1 MIRSLWSAATG
12 MQAQTLNIDVISNNL
27 ANVATTGFKKSRAD
41 FQDLLYQNLRS
52 PGVSSSADTQV
63 PTGIQVGTGVRPAAT
78 QKMFTQGEFENTQNE
93 LDMAIEGDGFFQVL
107 QPNGETAYTRAGAF
121 KLDNEGRVVTSDG
134 FPMEPELTVPDD
146 AVGISIGID
155 GTVSVLLAG
164 ETEPTEIGNIELAE
178 FINPAGLKSI
188 GRNLFTPTGASGDA
202 TTGTPGEDAFGNI
215 AQGYLE
221 SSNVSVV
228 DEMVN
233 MIVAQRAYET
243 NSKTIQASDEMLQT
257 ANNLRR

>member
-1 MIRSLWSAATG
+1 
-12 MQAQTLNIDVISNNL
+12 
-27 ANVATTGFKKSRAD
+27 VA
-41 FQDLLYQNLRS
+41 
-52 PGVSSSADTQV
+52 SSADTQV
-63 PTGIQVGTGVRPAAT
+63 PTGIQVGTGVRPAAV
-78 QKMFTQGEFENTQNE
+78 QKMFTQGEFVHTQNE
-93 LDMAIEGDGFFQVL
+93 LDMAIEGEGFFQVI
-107 QPNGETAYTRAGAF
+107 QPNGETAYSRSGSF

-134 FPMEPELTVPDD
+134 FAMEPELTIPADSL
-146 AVGISIGID
+146 AISVGID

-164 ETEPTEIGNIELAE
+164 ENQPTEIGNIELAQ
-178 FINPAGLKSI
+178 FVNPAGLRSI
-188 GRNLFTPTGASGDA
+188 GRNLFMPSAASGDA
-202 TTGTPGEDAFGNI
+202 TTGTPGAEAFGNI

-257 ANNLRR
+257 ATNLRR

>member
-27 ANVATTGFKKSRAD
+27 ANVGTSGFKKSRAD
-41 FQDLLYQNLRS
+41 FQDLLYQTLRS

-63 PTGIQVGTGVRPAAT
+63 PTGIQVGHGVRPAAT
-78 QKMFTQGEFENTQNE
+78 QKMFTQGEFNHTQNQ
-93 LDMAIEGDGFFQVL
+93 LDMAIEGQGFFQVI
-107 QPNGETAYTRAGAF
+107 QPNGETGYTRAGTF
-121 KLDNEGRVVTSDG
+121 KLDSEGRVVTSDG
-134 FPMEPELTVPDD
+134 FPMEPEVTIPAD
-146 AVGISIGID
+146 AVSVSIGTD
-155 GTVSVLLAG
+155 GTVSVLLPG
-164 ETEPTEIGNIELAE
+164 DNQPSEIGTIELAN
-178 FINPAGLKSI
+178 FVNPAGLRSI
-188 GRNLFTPTGASGDA
+188 GRNLYIPTASSGDA
-202 TTGTPGEDAFGNI
+202 TTGTPGEDGYGTI

-221 SSNVSVV
+221 LSNVSVV

-257 ANNLRR
+257 ATNLRR

>member
-27 ANVATTGFKKSRAD
+27 ANVSTSGFKKSRAD
-41 FQDLLYQNLRS
+41 FQDLLYQTLRA

-63 PTGIQVGTGVRPAAT
+63 PTGIQVGHGVRPDAT
-78 QKMFTQGEFENTQNE
+78 QKMFTQGEFQATENE
-93 LDMAIEGDGFFQVL
+93 LDMAIEGDGFFQIL
-107 QPNGETAYTRAGAF
+107 QPNGETAYTRAGSF
-121 KLDNEGRVVTSDG
+121 KIDSDGRVVTSDG
-134 FPMEPELTVPDD
+134 FPMEPEITIPTD
-146 AVGISIGID
+146 AISLSIGTD
-155 GTVSVLLAG
+155 GTVSVLLAN
-164 ETEPTEIGNIELAE
+164 ETEGTEIGEIELAD
-178 FINPAGLKSI
+178 FTNPAGLNSI
-188 GRNLFTPTGASGDA
+188 GRNLFLPTASSGDA
-202 TTGTPGEDAFGNI
+202 TVGTPGEDGYGTI

-221 SSNVSVV
+221 LSNVSVV

-257 ANNLRR
+257 ATNLRR

>member
-1 MIRSLWSAATG
+1 MIRSLWTAATG
-12 MQAQTLNIDVISNNL
+12 MQAQNLNIDVISNNL
-27 ANVATTGFKKSRAD
+27 ANVSTSGYKKSRAD
-41 FQDLLYQNLRS
+41 FQDLLYETLQS

-63 PTGIQVGTGVRPAAT
+63 PTGIQVGHGTRPTAT
-78 QKMFTQGEFENTQNE
+78 QKIFTQGEYQNTQNE
-93 LDMAIEGDGFFQVL
+93 LDMAIEGRGFFQVI
-107 QPNGETAYTRAGAF
+107 QPNGETAYTRAGTF
-121 KLDNEGRVVTSDG
+121 KLDSDGRVVTSDG
-134 FPMEPELTVPDD
+134 FPMEPELTVPADTV
-146 AVGISIGID
+146 ALSIGTD

-164 ETEPTEIGNIELAE
+164 DSTATEIGNVELAQ

-188 GRNLFTPTGASGDA
+188 GRNLFLPTNSSGDA
-202 TTGTPGEDAFGNI
+202 TTGTPGVDGYGTI

-221 SSNVSVV
+221 LSNVSVV

-257 ANNLRR
+257 ATNLRR